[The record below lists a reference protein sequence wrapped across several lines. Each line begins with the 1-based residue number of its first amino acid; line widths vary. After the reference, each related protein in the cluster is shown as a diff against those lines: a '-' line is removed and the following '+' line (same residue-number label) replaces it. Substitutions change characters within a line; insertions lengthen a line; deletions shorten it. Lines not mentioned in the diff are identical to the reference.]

1 MLAMVSRTFRGV
13 RQPAS
18 SLTTFASMLAPTGI
32 GDSCDI
38 QVGWQAA
45 FAFAFHHSTGRAL
58 ARLQLLILICLPL
71 RKAEWRFCAVG
82 NPAGC
87 RVSRARPWMADRG
100 GPTEQDRSEGTP
112 SPGEGPDAGAKPFA
126 SFSASGKGSRRK
138 GETISSRYRSNGYV
152 HLHNSNLVGPK
163 AAKVKAYPFEP

>member
-1 MLAMVSRTFRGV
+1 MLAMEFKTLRGI

-18 SLTTFASMLAPTGI
+18 SLTTFASVLAPTGI
-32 GDSCDI
+32 D
-38 QVGWQAA
+38 
-45 FAFAFHHSTGRAL
+45 HSTGRAL

-87 RVSRARPWMADRG
+87 RVSRARPRMADRG

-112 SPGEGPDAGAKPFA
+112 SLGEGPDAGARPFGSFWGVCQKGLAVRAKP
-126 SFSASGKGSRRK
+126 
-138 GETISSRYRSNGYV
+138 
-152 HLHNSNLVGPK
+152 
-163 AAKVKAYPFEP
+163 